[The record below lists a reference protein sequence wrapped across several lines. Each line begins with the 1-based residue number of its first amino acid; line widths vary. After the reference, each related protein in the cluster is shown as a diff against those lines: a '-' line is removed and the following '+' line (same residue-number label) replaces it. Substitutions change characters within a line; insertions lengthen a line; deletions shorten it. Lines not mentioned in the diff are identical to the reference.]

1 MHLETEGDGEG
12 DHVGG
17 FPIEGSGELPKGV
30 ASPSLTGSFFTL
42 SFLFSRNRA
51 NEAFLAWG
59 SSTLVVD
66 GCRRFENTIP
76 GNTELGGPEAEV
88 VRACGAGG
96 PGVERGTVVGAENVR
111 PEATLP
117 AWGGSIKFEDHVLS
131 LPAKSMI
138 A

>member
-1 MHLETEGDGEG
+1 M
-12 DHVGG
+12 
-17 FPIEGSGELPKGV
+17 
-30 ASPSLTGSFFTL
+30 
-42 SFLFSRNRA
+42 
-51 NEAFLAWG
+51 
-59 SSTLVVD
+59 D

-138 A
+138 AWACQNNIPQSYYITRMQKSIPDNILL